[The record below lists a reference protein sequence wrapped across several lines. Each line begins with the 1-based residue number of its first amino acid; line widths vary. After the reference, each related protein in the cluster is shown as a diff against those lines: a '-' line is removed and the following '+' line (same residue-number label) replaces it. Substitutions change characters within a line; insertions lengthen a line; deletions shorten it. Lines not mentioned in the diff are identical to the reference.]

1 MKNIFKLLALSSL
14 LVATMDSCKKDEHKD
29 YYEGGT
35 NPVLTASTTSPL
47 ITFANAD
54 NVAMTLSW
62 TNPNYKFTTGTSSQD
77 ISYVVEIDTSGANFT
92 NPNKQSIAVSKDLS
106 VSFTASQFNTY
117 MLNELL
123 TPGVA
128 HNLEIRVKA
137 SLVNSSAILI
147 SNVLKL
153 TVTPYAIPPKVVPPT
168 TGDLYLVGSAT
179 AGGWNNPVPL
189 PTQQFTQIT
198 PTLYQITVSLIG
210 GQEYLFLPLNGD
222 WGHKY
227 AVADKTVSGLNTGGD
242 FGFDKNDNFPGPTL
256 SGTYKIQV
264 NFQTGKFSVTAQ

>member
-35 NPVLTASTTSPL
+35 NPVLTASTTSPV

-62 TNPNYKFTTGTSSQD
+62 TNPNYKFTTGISSQD

-137 SLVNSSAILI
+137 ALVNNSATLI